1 VDGALP
7 AAFGRIHPRWQTP
20 YVGLLVQGA
29 IATVFVIASLVG
41 TTVKNAY
48 LVLTQTT
55 LILFF
60 IPYLYLFLAYLRLRR
75 ERTVATALA
84 GLVGSAAVLF
94 SIVLG
99 FVPPADEA
107 RPWLYEAKVAG
118 GVIGFMLLGVLLAG
132 RRVRHDTAPP
142 ASPA

>member
-1 VDGALP
+1 MPQL
-7 AAFGRIHPRWQTP
+7 FGRIHPRWKTP
-20 YVGLLVQGA
+20 YVGILDPCA

-75 ERTVATALA
+75 QRTVTTALA

-99 FVPPADEA
+99 FVTPADDT
-107 RPWLYEAKVAG
+107 RPWPYRGKVIG
-118 GVIGFMLLGVLLAG
+118 GVLGFMLLGV
-132 RRVRHDTAPP
+132 R
-142 ASPA
+142 

>member
-1 VDGALP
+1 VLGNLGGVGAWLAVSALLRYVAGVDGALP
-7 AAFGRIHPRWQTP
+7 AVFGRIHPRWQTP

-75 ERTVATALA
+75 QRTVTTSLA
-84 GLVGSAAVLF
+84 GLVRSAAVLF
-94 SIVLG
+94 SIVLA
-99 FVPPADEA
+99 FFSPAYHA
-107 RPWLYEAKVAG
+107 LPWPYEA
-118 GVIGFMLLGVLLAG
+118 
-132 RRVRHDTAPP
+132 
-142 ASPA
+142 

>member
-1 VDGALP
+1 M
-7 AAFGRIHPRWQTP
+7 
-20 YVGLLVQGA
+20 LVQGA

-75 ERTVATALA
+75 QRTVTTALA

-99 FVPPADEA
+99 FVTPADGA
-107 RPWLYEAKVAG
+107 RPWLYEAKVGGG
-118 GVIGFMLLGVLLAG
+118 GVGVMVLGGLLVG
-132 RRVRHDTAPP
+132 RALCHDTAT
-142 ASPA
+142 ASP